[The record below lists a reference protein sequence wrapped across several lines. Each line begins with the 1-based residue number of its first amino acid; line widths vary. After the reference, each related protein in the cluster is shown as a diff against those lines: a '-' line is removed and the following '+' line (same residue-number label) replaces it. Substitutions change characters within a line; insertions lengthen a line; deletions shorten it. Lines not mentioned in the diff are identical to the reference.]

1 MVEQALK
8 MDLSGIQTVGPASPK
23 GLPASLK
30 ASPGQVAE
38 ASDYDEN
45 LHARFMLFKDQS
57 GRSLAAIASMI
68 NRSTA
73 AVSQYIN
80 KKYPGD
86 IPELERDIANLL
98 RREEDLE
105 FVTGP
110 QVFCKTQA
118 STLIWEVLQYC
129 DQKQKM
135 GAALAP
141 SGTGKTETCKEYKRQ
156 NRATVFVTA
165 DITTRTPGL
174 ILRLLISRVGG
185 IGSYASIS
193 EKLHALID
201 RLKDSRRLVI
211 IDDAH
216 FLKWEAFELVRKIH
230 DCARVGV
237 VYVGQEM
244 LYEQM
249 RGRDSRAYLFDQIF
263 SRIAIKRD
271 RFSILKKDVKAVVG
285 SIVNGLDS
293 DCLDYLFQ
301 RARGKGR
308 YRYLTNLL
316 DVASEMNKQYGTPMN
331 LQLLQEAER
340 FLLGA

>member
-1 MVEQALK
+1 MAVEQALK
-8 MDLSGIQTVGPASPK
+8 MDLSGIQTGI
-23 GLPASLK
+23 
-30 ASPGQVAE
+30 
-38 ASDYDEN
+38 YDET

-57 GRSLAAIASMI
+57 GRSLAVIAGMI

-73 AVSQYIN
+73 ALSQYIN

-110 QVFCKTQA
+110 QIFCKTKA
-118 STLIWEVLQYC
+118 STLIWEVLQFC

-156 NRATVFVTA
+156 NRATVFITA
-165 DITTRTPGL
+165 DITTRSPGP
-174 ILRLLISRVGG
+174 ILRRLVSRVGG
-185 IGSYASIS
+185 IGNHPSIS
-193 EKLHALID
+193 ELFHRLID
-201 RLKDSRRLVI
+201 KLKDSRRLVI

-216 FLKWEAFELVRKIH
+216 FLKWEAFELVRKLH
-230 DCARVGV
+230 DCAHVGV

-249 RGRDSRAYLFDQIF
+249 RGQDGRAYLFDQIY

-271 RFSILKKDVKAVVG
+271 RFSILKKDVEAVVG
-285 SIVNGLDS
+285 SILNGLDK
-293 DCLDYLFQ
+293 DCIDYLYQ
-301 RARGKGR
+301 RAKGKGR
-308 YRYLTNLL
+308 FRYISNLL
-316 DVASEMNKQYGTPMN
+316 DVAIEMHNQYGSPMN
-331 LQLLQEAER
+331 MQLLQEAER